1 MRLQLDCRERW
12 VKWCSS
18 EVVIGSEW
26 VTEGESW
33 TDRGLNAARMRG

>member
-1 MRLQLDCRERW
+1 MRLQLDCQERG

-26 VTEGESW
+26 VKRGESW
-33 TDRGLNAARMRG
+33 TARG